1 MQIEFLQHS
10 QVKTMD
16 GNMEIMDQVKL
27 MRAVIGRKVMEID
40 DYEAKAA
47 ETTGDESEKCLNMID
62 FLTNDIAGYK
72 TIVEDLKDG
81 SNDMTGNLYDIAS
94 LPSEL
99 AQLYMDFY
107 LPSLPEADRE
117 EEDMAMELK
126 AKYAVDLARS
136 YVMHVGRMALVDP
149 KILDMIMANEELIVK
164 IGNEILDCPE
174 IVNALNA
181 QQ

>member
-1 MQIEFLQHS
+1 
-10 QVKTMD
+10 MD

-99 AQLYMDFY
+99 AQLYMDF
-107 LPSLPEADRE
+107 
-117 EEDMAMELK
+117 
-126 AKYAVDLARS
+126 
-136 YVMHVGRMALVDP
+136 
-149 KILDMIMANEELIVK
+149 
-164 IGNEILDCPE
+164 
-174 IVNALNA
+174 
-181 QQ
+181 